1 MTESFEGDF
10 AVWTGERLG
19 VYSLVTAGAI
29 RHRQQG
35 DGVMWW
41 VGSLAGFPNAENAR
55 SARHQA
61 AGCSKI
67 ER

>member
-19 VYSLVTAGAI
+19 VYRLVTAGAI

-35 DGVMWW
+35 YGVMWW
-41 VGSLAGFPNAENAR
+41 VGSLAGFPNAD
-55 SARHQA
+55 
-61 AGCSKI
+61 
-67 ER
+67 

>member
-10 AVWTGERLG
+10 AVCTGERLG
-19 VYSLVTAGAI
+19 VYRLVTAGAI

-41 VGSLAGFPNAENAR
+41 VGSLAGFPNAD
-55 SARHQA
+55 
-61 AGCSKI
+61 
-67 ER
+67 